1 MILETL
7 SDFFLFLS
15 TDKKIISTQNLIDFD
30 TFIESKF
37 AYLDNKNSRFS
48 IKNKEYTQLSYSL
61 HSLLS
66 ELLYFNYKKKYII
79 LEPEKESNILERINI
94 KIQSEK
100 NDNRKEINENKII
113 IEQTKVSL
121 CSYLRN
127 KELDIIL
134 DPIKFISFFNK
145 TNERHRQ
152 TVVKFMKIIQPY
164 LEEKAKD
171 LSQDNIR
178 NKTADEIDR
187 SKSDI
192 DKSNPN
198 NKSGLSYISEKENL
212 IQNKEKFINVLNKV
226 KNNINK
232 NNENHHRKD
241 IEDIVHN
248 SIHNNVINIE
258 DINLKEIKKNN
269 NENLKNIQNPNSI
282 KNLVNDETKKKE
294 DEKVIITS
302 ENNNKI
308 KNQNQIVTTM
318 NTNSN
323 FDQNSENNNSRVKK
337 DDSDCKC
344 CSIF

>member
-37 AYLDNKNSRFS
+37 AYLDNKNTGFTL
-48 IKNKEYTQLSYSL
+48 KNKEYTQLSYSL

-66 ELLYFNYKKKYII
+66 ELLYFNYKNKYII
-79 LEPEKESNILERINI
+79 LQTEQESNIEKRINL
-94 KIQSEK
+94 KIEEEK
-100 NDNRKEINENKII
+100 NNNLKEINQNKIKI
-113 IEQTKVSL
+113 DQTKVSL

-127 KELDIIL
+127 NEIEFNLN
-134 DPIKFISFFNK
+134 PINFISFFNK

-152 TVVKFMKIIQPY
+152 TVVKFMKIIKPY

-192 DKSNPN
+192 DKSNAN
-198 NKSGLSYISEKENL
+198 NKSGLSCVSEKENL
-212 IQNKEKFINVLNKV
+212 IQNKEKFISVLNKV
-226 KNNINK
+226 KININK
-232 NNENHHRKD
+232 NNENHYRKD
-241 IEDIVHN
+241 IDDIIHH
-248 SIHNNVINIE
+248 SIHNNEIKIEEINI
-258 DINLKEIKKNN
+258 KEMYND
-269 NENLKNIQNPNSI
+269 ENLKISNT
-282 KNLVNDETKKKE
+282 KNLVNDYTKKKE
-294 DEKVIITS
+294 NDEKIKNEKGIIS
-302 ENNNKI
+302 ENNNK
-308 KNQNQIVTTM
+308 NTNQIITTM

-323 FDQNSENNNSRVKK
+323 FDQNSETKSPRVKK